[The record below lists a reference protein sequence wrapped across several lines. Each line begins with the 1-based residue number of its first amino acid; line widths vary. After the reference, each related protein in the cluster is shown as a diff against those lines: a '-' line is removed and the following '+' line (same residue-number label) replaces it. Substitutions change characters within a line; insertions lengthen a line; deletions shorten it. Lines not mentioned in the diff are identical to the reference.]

1 MSVVPI
7 SGLFE
12 AHLTVSDLERSVAF
26 YRDVVGLE
34 LAHRIASRHV
44 AFFWIGAPG
53 AAMLGLWSIHSSPMF
68 MRLHIAFRV
77 TLPQVEASVAAL
89 RAAGL
94 TPLDGL
100 SRNEINEPLVLAWMP
115 AASVYFDDPDGHS
128 LEYICMLPDPPR
140 PDLARVSLSEWRTMQ
155 QPAGQARAGATVA
168 PPGSCCP

>member
-1 MSVVPI
+1 MTIVPI
-7 SGLFE
+7 SGLYE
-12 AHLTVSDLERSVAF
+12 AHLTVADLDRSIQF
-26 YRDVVGLE
+26 YRDVLGLP
-34 LAHRIASRHV
+34 LAHAVPSRHA

-77 TLPQVEASVAAL
+77 TLPQLEASVEAL

-94 TPLDGL
+94 TPRDGG
-100 SRNEINEPLVLAWMP
+100 RGPAIKEPVVLTWMP

-140 PDLARVSLSEWRTMQ
+140 PDLDRLPLSAWRKMNNTPQ
-155 QPAGQARAGATVA
+155 
-168 PPGSCCP
+168 